1 MINFAKKFM
10 HIEKINYNL
19 NMKRSSSSM
28 KYAKNEI
35 TSYFHSRL
43 KYLTEMWKISN
54 LGNQI

>member
-1 MINFAKKFM
+1 MNIEMI
-10 HIEKINYNL
+10 HYNL
-19 NMKRSSSSM
+19 NMKRSISSM
-28 KYAKNEI
+28 KYARNEI